1 MDTLLDVLTFR
12 QFLAP
17 YALPLFYYLGALG
30 VPFAAEDDSHGGK
43 GAK

>member
-1 MDTLLDVLTFR
+1 MMDTLLDFLTFR

-17 YALPLFYYLGALG
+17 YALPLFYYPGADGL
-30 VPFAAEDDSHGGK
+30 ANDSRPGK

>member
-1 MDTLLDVLTFR
+1 MMDTLLDFLTFR

-17 YALPLFYYLGALG
+17 YALTLFYYLGADALANG
-30 VPFAAEDDSHGGK
+30 SRPGK